1 MPPQGDTASELPSL
15 EWRADEGTL
24 ACAGDWTWRGLS
36 GRRPALPWRIRGPI
50 RLDTSAVTA
59 MDTAG
64 ALLLQ
69 RHLHTLTARDCTV
82 DQSGVTPANAR
93 LMELVARHEASALE
107 RRRTDNPLHRLGQAA
122 VSTIARLM
130 AFFAFIGAVAH
141 DSGPRLLRPHTIRWR
156 QVAGE
161 IQHAGIHALPILG
174 LLVFL
179 TGVVIAY
186 QGGAPLEQYGANIF
200 LVDLLSLTILREM
213 APLMTA
219 IIVAGRTGSAYTAQ
233 IGTMQITEE
242 VDALRVIGITPYEML
257 VLPKL
262 IALFISMP
270 LLTLFADIVG
280 MAGGI
285 TVSAAWFGIG
295 VSAFLE
301 RMPEAVA
308 ASSFWVGIAKAPV
321 FAVLI
326 VTVSCYHGFCV
337 QGSTESVG
345 RATTQSVVQGI
356 FLVIVADALFSIAFT
371 WLDL

>member
-1 MPPQGDTASELPSL
+1 MPPHGDRAPELPSL
-15 EWRADEGTL
+15 EWHPEDGTL
-24 ACAGDWTWRGLS
+24 VGTGDWTWHGLS
-36 GRRPALPWRIRGPI
+36 GRRPGLPWRIRGPL
-50 RLDTSAVTA
+50 RLDTTAVTA

-64 ALLLQ
+64 ALLLH
-69 RHLHTLTARDCTV
+69 RHLHTLASRNCTV
-82 DQSGVTPANAR
+82 DQSGVTPAHAR
-93 LMELVARHEASALE
+93 LMDLVARHEASAFE
-107 RRRTDNPLHRLGQAA
+107 RPRAANPLHRLGNAT
-122 VSTIARLM
+122 VSLIARLL
-130 AFFAFIGAVAH
+130 AFFGFVGAVAH
-141 DSGPRLLRPHTIRWR
+141 DGLPRLLRPMSIRWR
-156 QVAGE
+156 QVGGE
-161 IQHAGIHALPILG
+161 IQHAGVNALPILG

-186 QGGAPLEQYGANIF
+186 QGGAPLQQYGANIF

-285 TVSAAWFGIG
+285 TVSATWFGIG
-295 VSAFLE
+295 VGDFLQ
-301 RMPEAVA
+301 RMPDAIA

-371 WLDL
+371 FLDL